1 MTYCIVKGCQNSTRK
16 NGRQSGV
23 RLHVFPSCPSRI
35 KLWLQ
40 QIGQNIQDL
49 DSFTQRVMDQ
59 RKKGIFRICS
69 IHFTPDSYILDGEK
83 FILSKDAVPTIF
95 PVRPDHFNEDGTLI
109 QPSKKV
115 CADFSSPLQ
124 SNSQTLI
131 FQSNLPTLPLQRNL
145 HPLPLQS
152 SLQMLSLQSKFQAS
166 PLQANMQ
173 APSSTNVQ
181 TSPMQSDVQEYPS
194 QSDLKSSPSQSPLQS
209 LQSDLLALPQ
219 HLDLMASSLQSDM
232 QLSAPHFD
240 SNFFA
245 SPQQSDILLS
255 PQNPDLIPIQPQPDL
270 PVSSDVQLSVQ
281 QRNGQ
286 LPQQSNTAQPLTLI
300 TAQQSDL
307 ELLAKKSALQL
318 LAQQPLLQLAA
329 HQPTLQLGNSQPT
342 LQLEV
347 PPLQTSLQLGASQ
360 PSLQLGASQPSLQ
373 LGASQPS
380 LQLGASQPSLQLGAS
395 QPSLQLGAP
404 QPSLQLGAPQ
414 PSLQLGA
421 SQPSLQLGASQPSLQ
436 LGASQPSLQLGASQ
450 PSLQLGAP
458 QPSLQ
463 LGAPQPS
470 LQLGAPQPSLQL
482 GTLQPAL
489 QLWAQQPSLQLGASQ
504 PALQLGSIQPT
515 LQLGAPPALQIGAL
529 HPSLQLGAHQLP
541 LQLGNHQLPLQLG
554 AQQPPLQLGAQQTP
568 LQLGAQQLPLQL
580 VAQQPP
586 LQLGAQQPPLQL
598 GAQQPP
604 LQLGAQQPPFQLG
617 SQQLPLHLSAQQLP
631 LQLGAQQPPL
641 QLGAQQ
647 PPLQLGA
654 QQLPLQL
661 GAQQPPLQQGSQ
673 QMLLQLGPQQPPL
686 QLGTQ
691 QLPLQLGAQYQPLQL
706 GVQQPALHVG
716 TPQPTFQVGCQL
728 PLGAQHQSFQLTA
741 QQSALQLLAQQSA
754 LQLMAQQSA
763 LQLLTQQSVLQLMAQ
778 QPALQVT
785 AQQPTV
791 QVTAQQPIL
800 EQQGI
805 PQLNMNTGAPGPTS
819 IIPMRILST
828 DHGLILD
835 IDPTGTFIKSKG
847 EVKNVLTKKEMVDAS
862 TSTFE
867 AVKMEDKSV
876 QWPEFEFNFD
886 GELWKIEQ
894 DHFYP
899 SCFTTVK
906 NDRPS
911 TRHQKYPFDVGSPI
925 LTEQDILLDSE
936 ITSRKTFSFIGST
949 LKEIKSE
956 THDSDSEQRH
966 TLRTSKKPFCERE
979 IETEVANERKFIVFE
994 SCLDFLFYKMCCRFG
1009 NGCKAH
1015 ITKIEKFVD
1024 GSFLSVTARCQ
1035 NGHRFHL
1042 WHSQPLMGC
1051 MAVGNIL
1058 TAAAVLF
1065 SGSNFH
1071 KVYEMNSVLGLQQIS
1086 KTVYDSYQN
1095 TFLFPTIDLHWQQEC
1110 LRLNRAF
1117 ANTPLTLTGD
1127 GQFEQV
1133 GHNIKNFSYTFM
1145 ESATK
1150 RIVDFQIEPVSDL
1163 TSTST
1168 VENHVF
1174 SICLN
1179 RLLNN
1184 DFKVKSVATGHSS
1197 AIKKIMHKKYRH
1209 LKHEYDVWHYAKG
1222 VKKHLT
1228 RARKGKTL
1236 VKLINWLPA
1245 ISTHLWWSC
1254 ITSQRNTV
1262 MFQERWQSLLHHV
1275 TNQHQWKNAETFHGC
1290 SHGKLTSMQHRQCS
1304 WLKKGTP
1311 AFHTLRDVV
1320 MNPQITKDFHCMSRF
1335 CCTEEMDVYK
1345 SFVTKYQTNRF
1356 HLNINAMEART
1367 KLAALAYNANV
1378 HRYPIHTKYMGR
1390 GSIGRA
1396 RQKHMFPKC
1405 RKRRVARSVY
1415 TDTFTEHTLSM
1426 MADVLKI
1433 YTGRLNHSWIPR
1445 CVNEPT
1451 NIPSEPVPVQLWTIA
1466 PSVSHFPV
1474 LL

>member
-95 PVRPDHFNEDGTLI
+95 PVR
-109 QPSKKV
+109 
-115 CADFSSPLQ
+115 
-124 SNSQTLI
+124 
-131 FQSNLPTLPLQRNL
+131 
-145 HPLPLQS
+145 
-152 SLQMLSLQSKFQAS
+152 
-166 PLQANMQ
+166 
-173 APSSTNVQ
+173 NVQ

-286 LPQQSNTAQPLTLI
+286 LPQQSNTAIGSTTTFATSSSSTNFAVRKLT
-300 TAQQSDL
+300 TNV
-307 ELLAKKSALQL
+307 
-318 LAQQPLLQLAA
+318 
-329 HQPTLQLGNSQPT
+329 T
-342 LQLEV
+342 
-347 PPLQTSLQLGASQ
+347 
-360 PSLQLGASQPSLQ
+360 
-373 LGASQPS
+373 
-380 LQLGASQPSLQLGAS
+380 
-395 QPSLQLGAP
+395 
-404 QPSLQLGAPQ
+404 
-414 PSLQLGA
+414 
-421 SQPSLQLGASQPSLQ
+421 
-436 LGASQPSLQLGASQ
+436 
-450 PSLQLGAP
+450 
-458 QPSLQ
+458 
-463 LGAPQPS
+463 
-470 LQLGAPQPSLQL
+470 
-482 GTLQPAL
+482 
-489 QLWAQQPSLQLGASQ
+489 
-504 PALQLGSIQPT
+504 
-515 LQLGAPPALQIGAL
+515 
-529 HPSLQLGAHQLP
+529 
-541 LQLGNHQLPLQLG
+541 
-554 AQQPPLQLGAQQTP
+554 
-568 LQLGAQQLPLQL
+568 
-580 VAQQPP
+580 
-586 LQLGAQQPPLQL
+586 
-598 GAQQPP
+598 
-604 LQLGAQQPPFQLG
+604 
-617 SQQLPLHLSAQQLP
+617 
-631 LQLGAQQPPL
+631 
-641 QLGAQQ
+641 
-647 PPLQLGA
+647 
-654 QQLPLQL
+654 
-661 GAQQPPLQQGSQ
+661 
-673 QMLLQLGPQQPPL
+673 
-686 QLGTQ
+686 
-691 QLPLQLGAQYQPLQL
+691 
-706 GVQQPALHVG
+706 
-716 TPQPTFQVGCQL
+716 
-728 PLGAQHQSFQLTA
+728 LTA

-979 IETEVANERKFIVFE
+979 IETEV
-994 SCLDFLFYKMCCRFG
+994 
-1009 NGCKAH
+1009 
-1015 ITKIEKFVD
+1015 
-1024 GSFLSVTARCQ
+1024 
-1035 NGHRFHL
+1035 
-1042 WHSQPLMGC
+1042 
-1051 MAVGNIL
+1051 
-1058 TAAAVLF
+1058 
-1065 SGSNFH
+1065 
-1071 KVYEMNSVLGLQQIS
+1071 
-1086 KTVYDSYQN
+1086 
-1095 TFLFPTIDLHWQQEC
+1095 

-1378 HRYPIHTKYMGR
+1378 H
-1390 GSIGRA
+1390 
-1396 RQKHMFPKC
+1396 
-1405 RKRRVARSVY
+1405 
-1415 TDTFTEHTLSM
+1415 
-1426 MADVLKI
+1426 
-1433 YTGRLNHSWIPR
+1433 
-1445 CVNEPT
+1445 
-1451 NIPSEPVPVQLWTIA
+1451 
-1466 PSVSHFPV
+1466 
-1474 LL
+1474 

>member
-342 LQLEV
+342 LQLE
-347 PPLQTSLQLGASQ
+347 
-360 PSLQLGASQPSLQ
+360 
-373 LGASQPS
+373 
-380 LQLGASQPSLQLGAS
+380 
-395 QPSLQLGAP
+395 
-404 QPSLQLGAPQ
+404 
-414 PSLQLGA
+414 
-421 SQPSLQLGASQPSLQ
+421 

-554 AQQPPLQLGAQQTP
+554 AQQ
-568 LQLGAQQLPLQL
+568 LPLQL

-586 LQLGAQQPPLQL
+586 LQLGAQQP
-598 GAQQPP
+598 
-604 LQLGAQQPPFQLG
+604 
-617 SQQLPLHLSAQQLP
+617 P

>member
-342 LQLEV
+342 LQLE
-347 PPLQTSLQLGASQ
+347 
-360 PSLQLGASQPSLQ
+360 
-373 LGASQPS
+373 
-380 LQLGASQPSLQLGAS
+380 
-395 QPSLQLGAP
+395 
-404 QPSLQLGAPQ
+404 
-414 PSLQLGA
+414 
-421 SQPSLQLGASQPSLQ
+421 

-554 AQQPPLQLGAQQTP
+554 AQQ
-568 LQLGAQQLPLQL
+568 LPLQL

-647 PPLQLGA
+647 P
-654 QQLPLQL
+654 PLQL